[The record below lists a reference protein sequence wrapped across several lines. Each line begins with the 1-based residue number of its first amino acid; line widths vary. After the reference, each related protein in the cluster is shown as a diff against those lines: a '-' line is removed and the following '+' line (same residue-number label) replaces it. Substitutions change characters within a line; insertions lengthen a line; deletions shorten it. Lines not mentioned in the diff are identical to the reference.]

1 MRRRKSREIALGL
14 TERDRLEDVAIDYG
28 ESRRVHQHLTSTG
41 LLPFVV
47 QDNLSRAGKIAD
59 SREKKG
65 AGSVGQ
71 STNHGN
77 NRLITECGSAP
88 GSSEAPIVGP
98 EERHSWNVNS

>member
-47 QDNLSRAGKIAD
+47 QDICRAQGK
-59 SREKKG
+59 
-65 AGSVGQ
+65 
-71 STNHGN
+71 
-77 NRLITECGSAP
+77 
-88 GSSEAPIVGP
+88 
-98 EERHSWNVNS
+98 

>member
-1 MRRRKSREIALGL
+1 MRRRRNREIALDL
-14 TERDRLEDVAIDYG
+14 TERDRLENVAIDYG
-28 ESRRVHQHLTSTG
+28 ESRPVHQHLTSIG

-47 QDNLSRAGKIAD
+47 QDICRAPRKIAD